1 VGGTVTRPAGT
12 TPRGLP
18 YPGSAGIHANT
29 PAALQALAEAV
40 DAQMNSLGAGVI
52 LDTFTGKVR
61 LGPGTGYGLAQ
72 FAVTFPNLATVIGA
86 IASYGTFLGGPAL
99 PMLITAPG
107 VPNFTMSS
115 TDPNKFSA
123 IRADHMVWVGQLNVG
138 EYPEV
143 TNTDITVCALGWG
156 APK

>member
-1 VGGTVTRPAGT
+1 MTRPGGT

-29 PAALQALAEAV
+29 AAALQAFAEAV
-40 DAQMNSLGAGVI
+40 DGQMNSLGAGVI

-72 FAVTFPNLATVIGA
+72 FGVTFPKLAVVQGA
-86 IASYGTFLGGPAL
+86 VATYATFFGGPAL
-99 PMLITAPG
+99 PMWIWAPG
-107 VPNFTMSS
+107 DPNFQMSS

-123 IRADHMVWVGQLNVG
+123 MRADHLVWVGSLNVG

-156 APK
+156 IPH